1 MKDLDCLCAGCWNEL
16 TEGAVC
22 AECGFDNDT
31 QNETIN
37 LGIKTVLDG
46 RYVIGKVE
54 KVESD
59 AVTYSGYDGQLDK
72 PIIIREFFPKGI
84 ANRFDD
90 SDEVHVRQKY
100 INEYARYKKSF
111 YNLWTT
117 ICLLL
122 FRFTIWLRQTAHTM
136 QLLKAP
142 SLFL

>member
-59 AVTYSGYDGQLDK
+59 ARATT
-72 PIIIREFFPKGI
+72 
-84 ANRFDD
+84 D
-90 SDEVHVRQKY
+90 S
-100 INEYARYKKSF
+100 
-111 YNLWTT
+111 LTG
-117 ICLLL
+117 LLL
-122 FRFTIWLRQTAHTM
+122 SGSFSQRE
-136 QLLKAP
+136 
-142 SLFL
+142 